1 MVLAFMFLRRLFS
14 VFPVWL
20 GVSVLSFGLLRL
32 IPGDTATMMLGT
44 RYTEERAERLRER
57 MGLDQ
62 PLPVQY
68 VRWLGRVVR
77 GDLGES
83 AYTGRPVRDELLE
96 RLPVTLQ
103 LAGGAL
109 ITALLIAIPLGVLG
123 AAQRGKAGDYAAQ
136 VVGISGLSIPN
147 FWLGT
152 LLILG
157 FSLGPGGLPSG
168 GYISPSV
175 SLAQNLRHMLLPT
188 VALSLAVAAVLLRM
202 CRSAMLEILDQ
213 DFMELARA
221 KGVSRTRLLWVHGLK
236 NAWLP
241 VMTVLGIQAGYL
253 LGGSVVIESVFRL
266 PGIGSLALSAIQSR
280 DYVLLQGVILFVAT
294 AFLLINLTVDLL
306 YAWIDP
312 RMRAS

>member
-1 MVLAFMFLRRLFS
+1 MSGLKLLRRALP
-14 VFPVWL
+14 VLPVWF
-20 GVSVLSFGLLRL
+20 GVSLLSFSLLRL

-44 RYTEERAERLRER
+44 RYTEARAERLRER
-57 MGLDQ
+57 HGLDQ

-68 VRWLGRVVR
+68 LRWLGRVVR

-83 AYTGRPVRDELLE
+83 AYTGRPVRDEILE
-96 RLPVTLQ
+96 RLPVTAQ

-109 ITALLIAIPLGVLG
+109 ALALLIAIPLGMLG
-123 AAQRGKAGDYAAQ
+123 ATRRGKAGDHVAQ
-136 VVGISGLSIPN
+136 TLGLAGLSVPN

-152 LLILG
+152 VLILG
-157 FSLGPGGLPSG
+157 FSLGPAGLPSG
-168 GYISPSV
+168 GYVPPGMD
-175 SLAQNLRHMLLPT
+175 LAANLRHMLLPT
-188 VALSLAVAAVLLRM
+188 LALSLAVAAVLLRM
-202 CRSAMLEILDQ
+202 CRSSLLEVLDQ

-221 KGVSRTRLLWVHGLK
+221 KGVPRRRLLWVHALK

-253 LGGSVVIESVFRL
+253 LGGSVVIESVFSL
-266 PGIGSLALSAIQSR
+266 PGVGLLALNAIQTR
-280 DYVLLQGVILFVAT
+280 DYVMLQGVILFVAT

-312 RMRAS
+312 RIRTS